1 MPAEQIILNVTNTQ
15 PYRTVVSLLGGLGD
29 YYNVNTNANTLYR
42 WDLSGVDFSLNANF
56 FLEYR
61 PAGSV
66 LPYSVYEGLCY
77 YSYQGFLNYLNRQ
90 AFFGFFWPDGKI
102 LYTANDQ
109 TQFRFFSFNF

>member
-42 WDLSGVDFSLNANF
+42 WDLSGVDFSLNAYF
-56 FLEYR
+56 YLEYR

-66 LPYSVYEGLCY
+66 APYSVFRGVMY
-77 YSYQGFLNYLNRQ
+77 YSFAGMLSTLNRYS
-90 AFFGFFWPDGKI
+90 FLGFFWYDGFNV
-102 LYTANDQ
+102 YTAND
-109 TQFRFFSFNF
+109 TLQFGQFGFDF

>member
-29 YYNVNTNANTLYR
+29 YNNVNVNSNTLYR
-42 WDLSGVDFSLNANF
+42 WDLSGVNFSLNANF
-56 FLEYR
+56 YLEYR

-66 LPYSVYEGLCY
+66 QPYSVLEGLCY
-77 YSYQGFLNYLNRQ
+77 YSYQGFVNYLNRQ
-90 AFFGFFWPDGKI
+90 TFLGFFWPDGQI